1 LHFFHYFCCVNKI
14 SDRFA
19 RNIAIAIVIITAAL
33 TAAMA
38 IWRFARSRDPHI
50 ELDHTKYPVRGLDL
64 SAHNGAPDFN
74 SIAAAGFKFVYLKA
88 TEGTDYRDPAFLR
101 NYLAARRAGLAV
113 GAYHFFRFD
122 SDGTSQAF
130 NYLETIK
137 GCDLQLPAVIDIE
150 EWGNP
155 AGIATEMINEKIA
168 TMVAILSVRR
178 GPTMI
183 YTNKNGDARFI
194 RGRYDRVDGSDPE
207 LWICSFTDPPLRRRQ
222 WRIWQHSHIGHVPGV
237 VGEAD
242 LNVFNGD
249 SVRWQA
255 WLDSLSHTIKPLQSR

>member
-1 LHFFHYFCCVNKI
+1 MRFFHYFCCVNKI

-19 RNIAIAIVIITAAL
+19 RNIAIAIIVITAVL

-38 IWRFARSRDPHI
+38 VWRYARPRMPHV
-50 ELDHTKYPVRGLDL
+50 DVDYTTYPVRGLDL
-64 SAHNGAPDFN
+64 SAHNGAPDFD
-74 SIAAAGFKFVYLKA
+74 SIAAAGYDFVYLKA
-88 TEGTDYRDPAFLR
+88 SEGTDYRDPAFPR

-122 SDGTSQAF
+122 SDGTGQAI

-137 GCDLQLPAVIDIE
+137 GCELQLPAVIDIE

-155 AGIATEMINEKIA
+155 AGIATELINEKIA
-168 TMVAILSVRR
+168 TLLALITSRC
-178 GPTMI
+178 GPAMI

-194 RGRYDRVDGSDPE
+194 RGRYDRTDGSDPE

-222 WRIWQHSHIGHVPGV
+222 WRLWQHSHIGQVPGIS
-237 VGEAD
+237 GEAD

-249 SVRWQA
+249 RLQWNA
-255 WLDSLSHTIKPLQSR
+255 WLDSLSHTIKQHH